1 MVFVTVFKSDLS
13 LRLAKIQKSTT
24 KLVLLYQNIPT
35 MHHRKGKVL
44 PFPRRSFD
52 QRKEEEKK
60 VVLQTNLLT
69 QLSTTLNHLR
79 YQQSSFQFPI
89 TNTVM
94 AKVRS
99 APLPEVQ
106 DFPHVSNQSG
116 IHELDAAVYCQE
128 MRHSLRT
135 QAVDLYHQHEEYK
148 RKCNMYRTN

>member
-1 MVFVTVFKSDLS
+1 MVFVTVFKSNLS

>member
-1 MVFVTVFKSDLS
+1 M
-13 LRLAKIQKSTT
+13 
-24 KLVLLYQNIPT
+24 
-35 MHHRKGKVL
+35 
-44 PFPRRSFD
+44 
-52 QRKEEEKK
+52 
-60 VVLQTNLLT
+60 QTNLLT

>member
-1 MVFVTVFKSDLS
+1 MRTHHN
-13 LRLAKIQKSTT
+13 QKT
-24 KLVLLYQNIPT
+24 IPT
-35 MHHRKGKVL
+35 MHHQKGKVL